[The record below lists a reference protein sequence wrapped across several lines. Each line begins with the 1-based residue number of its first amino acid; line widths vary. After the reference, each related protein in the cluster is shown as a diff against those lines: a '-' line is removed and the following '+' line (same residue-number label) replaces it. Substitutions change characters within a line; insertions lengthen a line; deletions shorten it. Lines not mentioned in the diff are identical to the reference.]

1 MVLREVFQNIQENYV
16 SPTIL
21 SDWARETYGTQIEY
35 IAFKSKFLYSIA
47 TQAIVSMGFGL
58 SAVHPDQWLIERSTG
73 AIYIQVR
80 TLIITPKQSNAEC
93 KTLEFRDKKWIII
106 ERVNH
111 LSD

>member
-80 TLIITPKQSNAEC
+80 TPIITPLNKVMLNV
-93 KTLEFRDKKWIII
+93 KRLNLGTK
-106 ERVNH
+106 NG
-111 LSD
+111 

>member
-80 TLIITPKQSNAEC
+80 TPIITPFKN
-93 KTLEFRDKKWIII
+93 KVMLNVKRLNLGTK
-106 ERVNH
+106 NG
-111 LSD
+111 

>member
-80 TLIITPKQSNAEC
+80 K
-93 KTLEFRDKKWIII
+93 
-106 ERVNH
+106 
-111 LSD
+111 SDRENPNDILNSEKFSFSSLNCHF